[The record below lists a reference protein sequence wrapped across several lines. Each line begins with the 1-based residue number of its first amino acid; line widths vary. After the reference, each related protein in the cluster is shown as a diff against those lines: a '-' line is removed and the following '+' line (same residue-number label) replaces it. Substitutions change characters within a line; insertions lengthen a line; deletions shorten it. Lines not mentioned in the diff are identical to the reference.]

1 MNNRPIVFN
10 LGAIFVFLI
19 ALGIGGVATEN
30 TEPELPDNSPI
41 SIDEACMVNS
51 GKGLVRQAA
60 AGSRDRTEDECPFEE
75 PEFDLP
81 ISAVMLTGNTGSS
94 AEKGWTQKGIASWYG
109 SNFHDGPTASGETY
123 DMYTMTAAHRD
134 LPFDTLVEVTRL
146 DNKDS
151 VVVRINNRGPYI
163 EGRIIDLSKK
173 AADRLGMKG
182 QGLARVRIEVIEVP

>member
-1 MNNRPIVFN
+1 MNNRPIVLN

-19 ALGIGGVATEN
+19 ALGIGEVATDN
-30 TEPELPDNSPI
+30 RDPEISGNSSI
-41 SIDEACMVNS
+41 SIEEACLVNS
-51 GKGLVRQAA
+51 GKGPVRETA
-60 AGSRDRTEDECPFEE
+60 AGNRDRTEGECPFEE
-75 PEFDLP
+75 PDFDLP
-81 ISAVMLTGNTGSS
+81 ISAVILSGGTGSS
-94 AEKGWTQKGIASWYG
+94 AEKGWTQEGIASWYG

-146 DNKDS
+146 DNEDS

-182 QGLARVRIEVIEVP
+182 QGLAKVRIEVIEVP